1 MAMQFLL
8 ADSFQTSLDKLNVE
22 EQKAAK
28 LAAFELQI
36 NPANPGLQCHRLD
49 SIKDKNFWS
58 ARASRDIRLIFHRVE
73 SSAMLCY
80 VDHHDPA
87 YDWASRRKI
96 ETHPVTGAAQI
107 VEIRET
113 VREIQ
118 IPLHIPA
125 AAATAAATATSAATT
140 TTTAAP
146 EPRRPLSNLTEADL
160 LSYGVPAEWIPDV
173 RTADDDMLLVI
184 ASHLPG
190 EAAEAII
197 DLATGT
203 TPTKPEVRQ
212 PDQSNPYEHPDAQR
226 RFRVLTGTE
235 ELARALDYP
244 WERWIVF
251 LHPSQ
256 ADWVSR
262 SFNGPTRVQGSAG
275 TGKTVVALHRAVH
288 LARRNPEARVLLTT
302 FSEPLAALLQD
313 KLHRLVQGEPTL
325 LERLDV
331 LAMQELG
338 ERMHAAQLGKPQL
351 IAADDL
357 RALIQRHAPAEIS
370 RVYGEAFVVE
380 EFNEI
385 VNAFGLRDWD
395 SYRHVRRL
403 GRKSR
408 LNEAKRRLLWD
419 GFAAVL
425 QELERS
431 GQITS
436 HQLFHRT
443 AEQLHRSG
451 VRPYQH
457 IVVDECQDITA
468 AQLRLLAALA
478 GTGPDALFFAG
489 DLGQRIFQQPFSWTQ
504 YGVDIRGRSRTLRIN
519 YRTSHQIRCQA
530 DQLLDPETR
539 DVDGNVQDRRGAIS
553 VFNGPEPDIRECDD
567 TDSETKQVAAWI
579 EQRRSEG
586 LTPREFGIFVRSEA
600 EITRAES
607 ALQLAELPYERLQP
621 SAMRL
626 GSRATL
632 STMHLAKGLEFRAVI
647 VMACDEDVI
656 PNAERIKAITDDSDL
671 DEVVATERH
680 LLYVACTRAR
690 DHLLITSGD
699 TCSEFVEDLLG

>member
-1 MAMQFLL
+1 MSFLL
-8 ADSFQTSLDKLNVE
+8 ADSFQASLDRLSGD

-49 SIKDKNFWS
+49 NIKDKNFWS

-73 SSAMLCY
+73 SSVMLCY
-80 VDHHDPA
+80 VGYHDPA

-118 IPLHIPA
+118 IPLHVPTEP
-125 AAATAAATATSAATT
+125 AATA
-140 TTTAAP
+140 
-146 EPRRPLSNLTEADL
+146 EPKRPLSNLTEADL

-173 RTADDDMLLVI
+173 RTADDDLLLVI

-203 TPTKPEVRQ
+203 TPTKPEVRP

-244 WERWIVF
+244 WERWVVF

-262 SFNGPTRVQGSAG
+262 SFPGPCRVQGSAG

-288 LARRNPEARVLLTT
+288 LARRNPQARVLLTT
-302 FSEPLAALLQD
+302 FSGPLAALLQD
-313 KLHRLVQGEPTL
+313 KLHRLLQGEPDL
-325 LERLDV
+325 LDRLDV
-331 LAMQELG
+331 LAMQDLG
-338 ERMHAAQLGKPQL
+338 ERIHTAQLGRPQL
-351 IAADDL
+351 ITPDEL
-357 RALIQRHAPAEIS
+357 RALIQRDAPAEIS
-370 RVYGEAFVVE
+370 RIYGEAFVVE

-385 VNAFGLRDWD
+385 IDGFALQDWH
-395 SYRHVRRL
+395 SYRDVRRL
-403 GRKSR
+403 GRRSR
-408 LNEAKRRLLWD
+408 LHEARRRLLWQ
-419 GFAAVL
+419 GFEAVL

-431 GQITS
+431 GRITS
-436 HQLFHRT
+436 QQLFHRS
-443 AEQLHRSG
+443 AEQLQRRG
-451 VRPYQH
+451 IRPYQH
-457 IVVDECQDITA
+457 IVVDECQDISA
-468 AQLRLLAALA
+468 AQLRLLVALA
-478 GTGPDALFFAG
+478 GTGTDALFFAG
-489 DLGQRIFQQPFSWTQ
+489 DLGQRIFQQPFPWTQ

-519 YRTSHQIRCQA
+519 YRTSHQIRRQA
-530 DQLLDPETR
+530 DVLLDPESR
-539 DVDGNVQDRRGAIS
+539 DVDGNVQDRRGAVS
-553 VFNGPEPDIRECDD
+553 LLNGPEPDICECDD
-567 TDSETKQVAAWI
+567 KDSEIEQVAAWI

-586 LTPREFGIFVRSEA
+586 FSPREFGLFVRSEA
-600 EITRAES
+600 EIPRAEA

-626 GSRATL
+626 GSQATL

-656 PNAERIKAITDDSDL
+656 PSAERIKAITDDSDL
-671 DEVVATERH
+671 EEVVATERH

-690 DHLLITSGD
+690 DRLLITSGA
-699 TCSEFVEDLLG
+699 TCSEFVADLLD

>member
-1 MAMQFLL
+1 MQFLL
-8 ADSFQTSLDKLNVE
+8 ADTFQGSLDRLSGE
-22 EQKAAK
+22 EQRAAK
-28 LAAFELQI
+28 VAAFELQM
-36 NPANPGLQCHRLD
+36 NPANPGLQCHRLEN
-49 SIKDKNFWS
+49 IKDKNFWS

-73 SSAMLCY
+73 SSVMLCY
-80 VDHHDPA
+80 VGHHDPA
-87 YDWASRRKI
+87 YEWASRRKI

-118 IPLHIPA
+118 IPLYVSSKPA
-125 AAATAAATATSAATT
+125 PT
-140 TTTAAP
+140 P
-146 EPRRPLSNLTEADL
+146 EIKRPLSNLTEDEL

-203 TPTKPEVRQ
+203 TPPKPEVV
-212 PDQSNPYEHPDAQR
+212 PPEKGNPYEHPDAQR
-226 RFRVLTGTE
+226 RFRVVSGTE

-244 WERWIVF
+244 WEKWIVF

-256 ADWVSR
+256 RDWVLR

-288 LARRNPEARVLLTT
+288 LARANPEARVLLTT
-302 FSEPLAALLQD
+302 FSAPLAALLQE
-313 KLHRLVQGEPTL
+313 KLHRLVDGEPAL
-325 LERLDV
+325 VERLDV

-338 ERMHAAQLGKPQL
+338 ERMHAAHLGKPNR
-351 IAADDL
+351 ITAEDL
-357 RALIQRHAPAEIS
+357 DALIRRHAPAEIS
-370 RVYGEAFVVE
+370 RIYGEAFSVE
-380 EFNEI
+380 EFRD
-385 VNAFGLRDWD
+385 VVDAFNLRDWE
-395 SYRHVRRL
+395 SYRDVRRL

-408 LNEAKRRLLWD
+408 LNEAKRRMLWE
-419 GFAAVL
+419 GFEQAM
-425 QELERS
+425 QELDA
-431 GQITS
+431 QNLITN

-443 AEQLHRSG
+443 AEQLRRTG
-451 VRPYQH
+451 ARPYQH

-468 AQLRLLAALA
+468 AQLRLLAAIA

-489 DLGQRIFQQPFSWTQ
+489 DLGQRIFQQPFSWNQ
-504 YGVDIRGRSRTLRIN
+504 YGIDIRGRSRTLRIN
-519 YRTSHQIRCQA
+519 YRTSQQIRQQA
-530 DQLLDPETR
+530 DQLLDPESR
-539 DVDGNVQDRRGAIS
+539 DVDGNVQDRRGAVSVIS
-553 VFNGPEPDIRECDD
+553 GPDPVIRECDD
-567 TDSETKQVAAWI
+567 HDSEIEAVASWI
-579 EQRRSEG
+579 QERLAEG
-586 LTPREFGIFVRSEA
+586 LTPKEFGVFVRSPQELG
-600 EITRAES
+600 RAKA
-607 ALQLAELPYERLQP
+607 ALDLADLPYEQLQP

-626 GSRATL
+626 GSKATL
-632 STMHLAKGLEFRAVI
+632 STMHLAKGLEFRAVV

-656 PNAERIKAITDDSDL
+656 PNAERIKALTDDSDL
-671 DEVVATERH
+671 EEVVATERH

>member
-1 MAMQFLL
+1 MQFLL
-8 ADSFQTSLDKLNVE
+8 ADSFQTSLDKLSGE
-22 EQKAAK
+22 EKKVAK

-36 NPANPGLQCHRLD
+36 NPAHPGLQCHRLD
-49 SIKDKNFWS
+49 NIKDKNFWS

-73 SSAMLCY
+73 SSVMLCY

-118 IPLHIPA
+118 IPLHVPIKV
-125 AAATAAATATSAATT
+125 TASS
-140 TTTAAP
+140 
-146 EPRRPLSNLTEADL
+146 EPNRPLSNLTEADL

-184 ASHLPG
+184 ATHLPG

-203 TPTKPEVRQ
+203 TPAKPEVRP
-212 PDQSNPYEHPDAQR
+212 PDQGSPYEHPDAQR
-226 RFRVLTGTE
+226 RFRVLTGAE

-251 LHPSQ
+251 LHPNQS
-256 ADWVSR
+256 DLVSC
-262 SFNGPTRVQGSAG
+262 SFKGPTRVQGSAG

-288 LARRNPEARVLLTT
+288 LARSNPDARVLLTT
-302 FSEPLAALLQD
+302 FSAPLAALLQD
-313 KLHRLVQGEPTL
+313 KLHRLVQGEPSL
-325 LERLDV
+325 VERIDV
-331 LAMQELG
+331 LAMQDLG
-338 ERMHAAQLGKPQL
+338 ERMHTAQLGKPQL
-351 IAADDL
+351 MAADAL
-357 RALIQRHAPAEIS
+357 MELIQRHAPAEIS
-370 RVYGEAFVVE
+370 RVYGQAFVVE
-380 EFNEI
+380 EFGEI
-385 VNAFGLRDWD
+385 VDAFGLRDWE
-395 SYRHVRRL
+395 SYRDVRRL

-408 LNEAKRRLLWD
+408 LNEAKRRLLWE
-419 GFAAVL
+419 GFEAVH
-425 QELERS
+425 QELECS
-431 GQITS
+431 SQITH

-451 VRPYQH
+451 ARPYQH

-468 AQLRLLAALA
+468 AQLRLLGALA

-489 DLGQRIFQQPFSWTQ
+489 DLGQRIFQQPFSWSQ

-519 YRTSHQIRCQA
+519 YRTSHQIRRQA
-530 DQLLDPETR
+530 DCLLDLESS
-539 DVDGNVQDRRGAIS
+539 DVDGNIQDRRGAVS
-553 VFNGPEPDIRECDD
+553 VINGAEPEFRACDD
-567 TDSETKQVAAWI
+567 PESETEQVAAWI
-579 EQRRSEG
+579 EQRRNEG
-586 LTPREFGIFVRSEA
+586 LLPREFGIFVRSEA
-600 EITRAES
+600 EIPRAEA
-607 ALQLAELPYERLQP
+607 ALQLAELPYERLKP
-621 SAMRL
+621 SAIRL
-626 GSRATL
+626 GGKATL

-671 DEVVATERH
+671 DEVVSTERH

-690 DHLLITSGD
+690 DHLLISSGS
-699 TCSEFVEDLLG
+699 TCSEFIDDMLEGHASRKGA

>member
-1 MAMQFLL
+1 MQFLL
-8 ADSFQTSLDKLNVE
+8 ADTFQGSLDRLSGE
-22 EQKAAK
+22 EQRAAK
-28 LAAFELQI
+28 VAAFELQM
-36 NPANPGLQCHRLD
+36 NPSTPGLQCHRLEN
-49 SIKDKNFWS
+49 IKDKNFWS

-73 SSAMLCY
+73 SSVMLCY
-80 VDHHDPA
+80 VGHHDPA
-87 YDWASRRKI
+87 YEWASRRKI

-118 IPLHIPA
+118 IPLYVPSEPA
-125 AAATAAATATSAATT
+125 P
-140 TTTAAP
+140 AP
-146 EPRRPLSNLTEADL
+146 EPKRPLSNLTEDEL

-203 TPTKPEVRQ
+203 TPPKPEVVP
-212 PDQSNPYEHPDAQR
+212 PDKGNPYEHPDAQR
-226 RFRVLTGTE
+226 RFRVVSGTE

-244 WERWIVF
+244 WEKWIVF

-256 ADWVSR
+256 REWVLR

-288 LARRNPEARVLLTT
+288 LARANPDARVLLTT
-302 FSEPLAALLQD
+302 FSAPLAALLQE
-313 KLHRLVQGEPTL
+313 KLHRLVDGEPAL
-325 LERLDV
+325 VERLDV

-338 ERMHAAQLGKPQL
+338 ERMHATHLGKPNR
-351 IAADDL
+351 IAGEDL
-357 RALIQRHAPAEIS
+357 DALIRVHAPSEIS
-370 RVYGEAFVVE
+370 RIYGEAFSVE
-380 EFNEI
+380 EFRD
-385 VNAFGLRDWD
+385 VVDAFNLREWE
-395 SYRHVRRL
+395 SYRDVRRL

-408 LNEAKRRLLWD
+408 LNEAKRRLLWE
-419 GFAAVL
+419 GFEQAM
-425 QELERS
+425 QELDA
-431 GQITS
+431 QTLITD

-443 AEQLHRSG
+443 AEQLRRTG
-451 VRPYQH
+451 ALPYQH

-468 AQLRLLAALA
+468 AQLRLLAAIA

-489 DLGQRIFQQPFSWTQ
+489 DLGQRIFQQPFSWNQ
-504 YGVDIRGRSRTLRIN
+504 YGIDIRGRSRTLRIN
-519 YRTSHQIRCQA
+519 YRTSQQIRQQA
-530 DQLLDPETR
+530 DQLLDPESR
-539 DVDGNVQDRRGAIS
+539 DVDGNVQDRRGAVSVIS
-553 VFNGPEPDIRECDD
+553 GPDPVIRECDD
-567 TDSETKQVAAWI
+567 NDSEIEAVASWI
-579 EQRRSEG
+579 KDRRAEG
-586 LTPREFGIFVRSEA
+586 LTPKEFGVFVRSQHELA
-600 EITRAES
+600 RAQA
-607 ALQLAELPYERLQP
+607 ALELAELPYEQLQP

-626 GSRATL
+626 GSKATL
-632 STMHLAKGLEFRAVI
+632 STMHLAKGLEFRAVV

-656 PNAERIKAITDDSDL
+656 PNAERIKALTDDSDL
-671 DEVVATERH
+671 EEVVATERH